1 MLERFRLKKING
13 NFRARKCKKKISIII
28 KNVIGAEDTLMHKA
42 ERPSNYFFQLFHT

>member
-1 MLERFRLKKING
+1 MLKRFKLNKING
-13 NFRARKCKKKISIII
+13 NVRARKCKKISIII